1 MQLRFTKM
9 HSHGVDIAITEMV
22 TYYGFVRPQ
31 TIARLA
37 QRQTGVGFSYFIV
50 IEHPKQ
56 ADVDFDCLLYDAQG
70 QQAPL
75 NYAAARCAARFIQ
88 DKYLTGYKQLKL
100 SFAKEV
106 VTVAFAENR
115 QIAIELPAAEFEPQ
129 LIGFNIE
136 RYRSEYD
143 LPVTNVGQMQLGVL
157 QLGELHA
164 VVRVDDIEANELKQQ
179 GEQLQQQDYFQQS
192 PAVSFIQTIDEHHI
206 RLACYQRSANAQC
219 EHIAA
224 AAVVSA
230 QLRGWLQSG
239 VTVAWAERQ
248 FQVNWQPQQPINILG
263 PAQVAFEGRVYI

>member
-9 HSHGVDIAITEMV
+9 HSHGVDVAITEMV
-22 TYYGFVRPQ
+22 TYFGFVRPH

-37 QRQTGVGFSYFIV
+37 QRQTGVGFSYFVV
-50 IEHPKQ
+50 IEHPKRP
-56 ADVDFDCLLYDAQG
+56 DVDFDCLLYDAQG
-70 QQAPL
+70 QPAPL

-88 DKYLTGYKQLKL
+88 DKYLTGYQQLRL
-100 SFAKEV
+100 SFADQIATIV
-106 VTVAFAENR
+106 YAEDR
-115 QIAIELPAAEFEPQ
+115 QIAIELPNAEFEPQ
-129 LIGFNIE
+129 HIGFEAE

-143 LPVTNVGQMQLGVL
+143 LPVSNVGQMQLGVL

-164 VVRVDDIEANELKQQ
+164 VVRVDDIEASELRQH
-179 GEQLQQQDYFQQS
+179 GAQLQQQDYFQRQ
-192 PAVSFIQTIDEHHI
+192 PNISFIQTVDEHHI
-206 RLACYQRSANAQC
+206 RLACYQRLPEAEC

-248 FQVNWQPQQPINILG
+248 FQVNWQPQQSINILG
-263 PAQVAFEGRVYI
+263 PAHVAFEGRVYI